1 MLSDAIR
8 SGVLATRRL
17 TTVFRQAAAS
27 SIISSA
33 YAVNRGEMP
42 SPAQMHVVGVDEFVY
57 TCRAAAAAG
66 AVNEGGSAGREERR
80 AGSVLIHTTSSYC
93 PLNTR
98 ADFWFVLCVAD
109 RLAAM
114 TGGKDCVFVDVGGT
128 PVDAAVAAV
137 ESALVTLV
145 PALGFSPAADVQVQ
159 RNVFVAFAI
168 AIFMVKSEHLP

>member
-1 MLSDAIR
+1 
-8 SGVLATRRL
+8 
-17 TTVFRQAAAS
+17 
-27 SIISSA
+27 
-33 YAVNRGEMP
+33 
-42 SPAQMHVVGVDEFVY
+42 
-57 TCRAAAAAG
+57 
-66 AVNEGGSAGREERR
+66 
-80 AGSVLIHTTSSYC
+80 
-93 PLNTR
+93 
-98 ADFWFVLCVAD
+98 
-109 RLAAM
+109 M